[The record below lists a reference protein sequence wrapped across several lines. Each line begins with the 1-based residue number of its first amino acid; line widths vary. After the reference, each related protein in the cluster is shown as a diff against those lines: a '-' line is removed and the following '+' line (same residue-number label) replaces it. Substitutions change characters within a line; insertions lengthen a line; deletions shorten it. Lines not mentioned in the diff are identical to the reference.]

1 MSASSILS
9 LCQRFHSA
17 QHGRLHER
25 WRLTHG
31 SVPWRR
37 QAHHR
42 LWPPRQTAVHCG
54 PVALVSIVAA
64 RLRASM
70 ALEDVGAHRP
80 APGAWCASARAGS
93 TTLDAGHGHEARL
106 LRRSQQK
113 LDSRLTG
120 MCTDAADVIAATN
133 TEIVPPARASS
144 VPALVRQ
151 ATVYR
156 RLAARLNSSVA
167 AVRIASGGLRRVV
180 PE

>member
-1 MSASSILS
+1 
-9 LCQRFHSA
+9 
-17 QHGRLHER
+17 
-25 WRLTHG
+25 
-31 SVPWRR
+31 
-37 QAHHR
+37 
-42 LWPPRQTAVHCG
+42 
-54 PVALVSIVAA
+54 VAA
-64 RLRASM
+64 RLHASM
-70 ALEDVGAHRP
+70 AGEDVGAHRA

-93 TTLDAGHGHEARL
+93 TTLGFGHGHEARL

-120 MCTDAADVIAATN
+120 MCTDDAADLIAATN
-133 TEIVPPARASS
+133 TEVVPPLRASS